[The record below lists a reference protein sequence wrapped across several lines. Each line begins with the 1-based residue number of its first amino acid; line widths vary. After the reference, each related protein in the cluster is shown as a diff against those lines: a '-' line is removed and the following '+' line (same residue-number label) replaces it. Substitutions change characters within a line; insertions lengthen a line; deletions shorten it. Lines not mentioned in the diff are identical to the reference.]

1 MGKSYQD
8 HHNDGQTDASNGDYD
23 PPHSVAGEFGAF
35 LGLSGKS
42 LGEVHE
48 DNAAYRDGHS
58 HGKSQ
63 K

>member
-1 MGKSYQD
+1 MGKDLND

-23 PPHSVAGEFGAF
+23 PPHSTASEFGSF
-35 LGLSGKS
+35 LGLGKS
-42 LGEVHE
+42 LSEVHE
-48 DNAAYRDGHS
+48 ENGAYRDGHS